1 MKTAKKSQNTDRW
14 LTLLQVVVGL
24 AVLAGLLWIAARLL
38 GYARARAGYRQIA
51 TAYTAAAPQPE
62 QEGQGAPAAAG
73 SLTVDFAA
81 LQAQYPDAA
90 AWLQMD
96 DLPRISYPVM
106 HAADNSYYLRRAPDG
121 SHSESG
127 SLFADAFNTAVT
139 DPYVL
144 VYGHHMQDGSMFAG
158 LLAYQ
163 DEDFYRSGS
172 GCFTLYSRTACG
184 VTRSLPCSLR
194 TTPAR
199 STRSALSTTKPS
211 AHFLQQVKAG
221 SLYDNRRRCQPG
233 GSGAEPEHLRHRQRR
248 RKTACQ
254 CQIYRRRMT
263 ATSGG
268 GAAPKPYRKVS
279 PT

>member
-1 MKTAKKSQNTDRW
+1 MPSALKIAKKSQNADRW

-127 SLFADAFNTAVT
+127 SLFADAFNAAVT

-172 GCFTLYSRTACG
+172 GCFTLYTPDG
-184 VTRSLPCSLR
+184 VRRYQIFAVQFADDASPLYSLGF
-194 TTPAR
+194 ANDE
-199 STRSALSTTKPS
+199 AFG
-211 AHFLQQVKAG
+211 AFLQQVKAG
-221 SLYDNRRRCQPG
+221 SLYDTGVAVSQEDQVLSLSTCATVSGEGKLLVSAKYIG
-233 GSGAEPEHLRHRQRR
+233 GE
-248 RKTACQ
+248 
-254 CQIYRRRMT
+254 
-263 ATSGG
+263 
-268 GAAPKPYRKVS
+268 
-279 PT
+279 

>member
-1 MKTAKKSQNTDRW
+1 M
-14 LTLLQVVVGL
+14 VGL

-81 LQAQYPDAA
+81 LQAQYPDADRLA
-90 AWLQMD
+90 ADGRPAPHQL
-96 DLPRISYPVM
+96 PVM

-127 SLFADAFNTAVT
+127 SLFADAFNTTVT

-172 GCFTLYSRTACG
+172 GCFYALHAGRRAALPDLCRQFADDASPLYSPRLANDEAFG
-184 VTRSLPCSLR
+184 
-194 TTPAR
+194 A
-199 STRSALSTTKPS
+199 
-211 AHFLQQVKAG
+211 FLQQVKAG
-221 SLYDNRRRCQPG
+221 SLYDTGVAVSQEDQVLSLSTCATVSGEGKLLVSAKYIG
-233 GSGAEPEHLRHRQRR
+233 GE
-248 RKTACQ
+248 
-254 CQIYRRRMT
+254 
-263 ATSGG
+263 
-268 GAAPKPYRKVS
+268 
-279 PT
+279 